1 MDNNKDIFHQI
12 SSSLEYK
19 LLEFQCGHP
28 VNIGAMLKKYMLAY
42 IFMIGFFVFLV
53 MSQIDR
59 SYPIEVNLVLSLI
72 ALVICGGAI
81 YVCRPDCEKKI
92 TTLVNDDKAR
102 LKELSEYPDVN
113 YYLQEFDKGLNAAIA
128 SKKQIV
134 KKAQIIFALMG
145 LCTVGIYLYVTTLMF
160 DAHTGGEYH
169 NVRLSGIYYDYLDID
184 AQKPFFT
191 LKMLVSGSQDV
202 DDADL
207 PSVDFYFIEQRDKTF
222 LRAVKRGSRT
232 DWSEENRLYITY
244 GDGRPVP
251 HCPSF
256 HYIGFKSYKNMDSD
270 NLENDSDSYDNSF
283 NIIHTM
289 RFLKKNQGHLRFVI
303 EKDN

>member
-1 MDNNKDIFHQI
+1 MDNNKEIFHQI

-19 LLEFQCGHP
+19 LLEFQTGHP
-28 VNIGAMLKKYMLAY
+28 VNIGAMLRKYMLANV
-42 IFMIGFFVFLV
+42 FMIGSLGYFVILPL
-53 MSQIDR
+53 
-59 SYPIEVNLVLSLI
+59 PIEVNLAFALI
-72 ALVICGGAI
+72 ALIICGGAI
-81 YVCRPDCEKKI
+81 YIFSPDCEKKI
-92 TTLVNDDKAR
+92 TKLVNDDKAR

-113 YYLQEFDKGLNAAIA
+113 YYLQEFDKGLSAAIA

-145 LCTVGIYLYVTTLMF
+145 LFNVGIYLYAATLVY
-160 DAHTGGEYH
+160 DAHAGGGYH
-169 NVRLSGIYYDYLDID
+169 NARLSGIYYDYLDVD
-184 AQKPFFT
+184 DQKPFLT
-191 LKMLVSGSQDV
+191 LKIFSSGSQDV
-202 DDADL
+202 NNTDL

-222 LRAVKRGSRT
+222 LRAVKRSSSS
-232 DWSEENRLYITY
+232 DWFEGNHLYIAY

-251 HCPSF
+251 HCPLF
-256 HYIGFKSYKNMDSD
+256 NYVNYKQMDSD
-270 NLENDSDSYDNSF
+270 NLESGIGYYDNSF